1 MRSSLR
7 VVLDT
12 NLVVSAALFPDSR
25 PGQVLDYVIEHRVL
39 LISEATRAEL
49 IDVLSRPRFDR
60 YLPQEDRVDM
70 LDSLMRQ
77 AESIDITHRITA
89 CRDPRDDKFL
99 ELAVSGH
106 ATHIISGDQDLLAL
120 HPFRGI
126 PILTPR
132 SFLLDE

>member
-120 HPFRGI
+120 HPFQGI

-132 SFLLDE
+132 SFLPDE

>member
-99 ELAVSGH
+99 ELAVSGN

-132 SFLLDE
+132 SFLPDE